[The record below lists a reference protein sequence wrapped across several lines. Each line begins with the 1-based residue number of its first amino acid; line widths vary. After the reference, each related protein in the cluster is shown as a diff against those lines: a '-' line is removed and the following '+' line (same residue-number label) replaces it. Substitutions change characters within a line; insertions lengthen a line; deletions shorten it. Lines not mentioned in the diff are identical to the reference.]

1 MLRLKQKGARAV
13 KNLLSVNVGM
23 PVDMQYQGKMME
35 SGIIKTST
43 YEPVYVSTV
52 QVEGDGQADRVHHG
66 GPEKAIC
73 VYPYEHYPY
82 WEEKLD
88 RKLSPGAFGENFTV
102 SGLDENEVRIG
113 DVYRIG
119 EVLVQVSLPRKPC
132 YKLASKFGVEDM
144 AKQVTEVGFSGYY
157 LRVLQEGYVTTGEE
171 INVDHRPDHN
181 VTVAMVNRLTYHD
194 RQDRTGLEQAMLA
207 KELSED
213 WYNKLS
219 KQLSAL

>member
-1 MLRLKQKGARAV
+1 M

-23 PVDMQYQGKMME
+23 PVEMQYKGKSME

-43 YEPVYVSTV
+43 HEPLYVSTV

-73 VYPYEHYPY
+73 VYSYEHYPY
-82 WEEKLD
+82 WEEKLN
-88 RKLSPGAFGENFTV
+88 RNLSPGAFGENFTV
-102 SGLDENEVRIG
+102 SGLDEHEARIG

-119 EVLVQVSLPRKPC
+119 EILVQVSLPRKPC

-144 AKQVTEVGFSGYY
+144 AKQVTDNGFSGYY
-157 LRVLQEGYVTTGEE
+157 LRVLKEGYVTTGEK
-171 INVDHRPDHN
+171 IIVDHRPDHD
-181 VTVAMVNRLTYHD
+181 VTVAMINRLTYHD

-213 WYNKLS
+213 WYHKLS